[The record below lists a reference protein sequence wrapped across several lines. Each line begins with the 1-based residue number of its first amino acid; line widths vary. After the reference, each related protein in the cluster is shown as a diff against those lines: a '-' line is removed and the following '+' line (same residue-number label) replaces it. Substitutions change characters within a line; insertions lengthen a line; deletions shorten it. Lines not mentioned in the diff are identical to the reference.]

1 MCPDAFKASRM
12 GGYLENMKP
21 YQIHIEPL
29 CDSLA
34 TNMRLR
40 GGDTALL
47 VGCPDCNSCHT
58 SNNPHPRIYHY

>member
-1 MCPDAFKASRM
+1 M

-58 SNNPHPRIYHY
+58 SNNPHPRI